1 MSVGHKR
8 SLTSVL
14 KVNLEKKKKKS
25 IYSKNNKN
33 KHFIILKLIKK
44 KIKLL
49 KEEFNVDVDELWKR
63 ICKIINLT
71 FISA

>member
-1 MSVGHKR
+1 MDVGHKR
-8 SLTSVL
+8 SLTSVM
-14 KVNLEKKKKKS
+14 
-25 IYSKNNKN
+25 
-33 KHFIILKLIKK
+33 
-44 KIKLL
+44 KLL